1 LGRAASKKAVEF
13 DIFESRYRGLRMDR
27 DYFDRRAE
35 QERIAASLAKHPKA
49 KQAHLELAERFER
62 RQKYVLGSETKIE
75 PIT

>member
-1 LGRAASKKAVEF
+1 
-13 DIFESRYRGLRMDR
+13 MDR

-62 RQKYVLGSETKIE
+62 RQNYVLGSETKIE
-75 PIT
+75 PLT